1 MLTGKATICSVNF
14 QVCSV
19 CVGEGVC
26 VCVCVWRL
34 RSLHNLPTGPKFIMN
49 NFQVIATEEPV
60 KVKTEAM
67 KEPAKVMS

>member
-1 MLTGKATICSVNF
+1 M
-14 QVCSV
+14 
-19 CVGEGVC
+19 CVGEGVCVCVC

>member
-1 MLTGKATICSVNF
+1 M
-14 QVCSV
+14 
-19 CVGEGVC
+19 C

>member
-19 CVGEGVC
+19 CVGEG
-26 VCVCVWRL
+26 VCVWRL

-67 KEPAKVMS
+67 KEPAKVTS